1 MSARAFSR
9 AGLLAV
15 ALLASCVL
23 AGCNKLPFEL
33 APVEGTV
40 KYSDGSPLDA
50 EVMVIRFEPKD
61 AKDPVSSRAATGTI
75 KPDGTFSL
83 MTMKPGDGAVV
94 GEHAVVFVFN
104 TKYGRKDSP
113 IDDKY
118 KSASTTPYNKTV
130 ERGKTNRFDF
140 EIEKKAKR

>member
-1 MSARAFSR
+1 MNASVFSR
-9 AGLLAV
+9 AGLFAV
-15 ALLASCVL
+15 ALLAICLVT
-23 AGCNKLPFEL
+23 GCNRLPFEL

-61 AKDPVSSRAATGTI
+61 AKDAVSSRVATGTI
-75 KPDGTFSL
+75 KSDGTFSL

-113 IDDKY
+113 IADKY
-118 KSASTTPYNKTV
+118 KAASTTPFTKTV
-130 ERGKTNRFDF
+130 ERGKTNHFDF